1 MLYRNTGQFWTLQK
15 CVTTHMVN
23 LCHLFSWPEK
33 SSQSSRRY
41 NRVVG
46 HQERSLT
53 RLSHLFN
60 MYSEIIMCIA
70 VDGCHSG
77 INIGRRRCCNLKCAD
92 DILVA
97 ESVVSSS
104 NASGWSQCGLRHCGW
119 QLTAA
124 LLNGNE
130 HVEQVKKFCS
140 SNLTE
145 KWSLPHPYSKK
156 EKNQKSFQWPI
167 KYVK

>member
-1 MLYRNTGQFWTLQK
+1 MLQK
-15 CVTTHMVN
+15 CFTTHMVN

-33 SSQSSRRY
+33 GSQSSRRY
-41 NRVVG
+41 NGVVG

-60 MYSEIIMCIA
+60 IYSEIITCIA

-77 INIGRRRCCNLKCAD
+77 INIGRRRCCNLRYAD
-92 DILVA
+92 DILIA
-97 ESVVSSS
+97 ESVVSSTS

-130 HVEQVKKFCS
+130 QVEQVKKLCS

-145 KWSLPHPYSKK
+145 KWSLPHPHGKDEKK
-156 EKNQKSFQWPI
+156 NHKKFSMTH
-167 KYVK
+167 